1 MKEATRKTATISR
14 LDSVRIS
21 DPTYRKETAC
31 RYEADVA
38 ADDVQLEYIAFR
50 DDFCGIPFTEFSLI
64 TQPGNSRAPNPPS
77 PVRMMRDGVGQQVGK
92 GHGPVGCHLTSWPL
106 SPQGSSS
113 WWSSRS

>member
-14 LDSVRIS
+14 LDSIRIS
-21 DPTYRKETAC
+21 DPTYRKETVC

-64 TQPGNSRAPNPPS
+64 IQPGNSRAPNLPS
-77 PVRMMRDGVGQQVGK
+77 PVRMMRDG
-92 GHGPVGCHLTSWPL
+92 LA
-106 SPQGSSS
+106 
-113 WWSSRS
+113 SRSEKAMDPSDVI